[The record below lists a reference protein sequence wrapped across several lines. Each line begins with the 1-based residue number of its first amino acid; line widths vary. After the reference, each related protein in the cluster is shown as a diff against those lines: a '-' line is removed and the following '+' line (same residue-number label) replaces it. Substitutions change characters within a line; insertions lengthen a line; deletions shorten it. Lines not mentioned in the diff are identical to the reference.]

1 MDVRQANELFEMADR
16 LAADAVRL
24 RDALRIEFLSD
35 QLAEVLAEDYDLGDV
50 VRVEQVFGG
59 YVNLS
64 FVVVTRTDDGL
75 QRYFVRKYNR
85 HIEEREI
92 RFEHALV
99 AYLDGKGF
107 HLAARV
113 FPNRIGGT
121 FAMRDELLDGGFVT
135 RCFAVYELLG
145 GEDKYT
151 WVKNRCT
158 PKELESAARLLA
170 RFHYSAHDFD
180 PEGYARKQP
189 PIMEFLDAL
198 QDTFNYCA
206 AQAKGTKYDECLI
219 TRLPGVVEVLQR
231 GTSIASR
238 LEGKPYVPVH
248 CDYHPGNLKW
258 VDEEAIGV
266 FDFDWSKLDYRLFD
280 VALALVYFGASW
292 EGRDDG
298 ELRLD
303 VVRTFLDAYQ
313 REAARFDVPGAM
325 REDELALLPRMIANA
340 NLYVLNWDITAY
352 YEAKHPDDDEYL
364 FYLAHNLSFM
374 DFIEANQDAL
384 AALAAEAVDA
394 AGSSDAGTAAEAGDG
409 KRSARRGGRKG
420 PV

>member
-16 LAADAVRL
+16 LAGDAAAL
-24 RDALRIEFLSD
+24 RDALRFEFLSD
-35 QLAEVLAEDYDLGDV
+35 QLAEVVAEDYELGEV
-50 VRVEQVFGG
+50 VRVEQVLGG

-64 FVVVTRTDDGL
+64 FVVVTRSDDGL

-99 AYLDGKGF
+99 DHLDGKGF

-113 FPNRIGGT
+113 FPNRAGGT
-121 FAMRDELLDGGFVT
+121 FVAREELLDGEVVT
-135 RCFAVYELLG
+135 RYFGVYELLG

-158 PKELESAARLLA
+158 LKEVESAARLLA

-180 PEGYARKQP
+180 PKGLGRKQA
-189 PIMEFLDAL
+189 PIMDFLGTL
-198 QDTFNYCA
+198 QDTFTRCC
-206 AQAKGTKYDECLI
+206 AQARGTKYDECLI
-219 TRLPGVVEVLQR
+219 TRLPGVVEVLDK
-231 GTSIASR
+231 GASIAAQ
-238 LEGKPYVPVH
+238 LQGIPYVPVH

-258 VDEEAIGV
+258 VDEEAVGV

-280 VALALVYFGASW
+280 VALGIVYFSASW

-303 VVRTFLDAYQ
+303 VVRAFSRAYQ
-313 REAARFDVPGAM
+313 HEAARFEVPGAM
-325 REDELALLPRMIANA
+325 GPAELALLPRMIANA
-340 NLYVLNWDITAY
+340 NLFVLNWDITAY
-352 YEAKHPDDDEYL
+352 YDAKHPDDDEYL

-374 DFIEANQDAL
+374 DYIEGNQQAL
-384 AALAAEAVDA
+384 GELVTEACHMVDA
-394 AGSSDAGTAAEAGDG
+394 AAGGDG
-409 KRSARRGGRKG
+409 RR